1 MCQTNAAAAMKAVY
15 SLLRYCCT
23 CIALRVLR
31 FATQFVT
38 LLAAHTAFVTA
49 ALVSFTP
56 LRSFLPPFRFITP
69 RSQLIH
75 LLQGWASLATP
86 QMHRTGECTSLL
98 QAIPTILTGF
108 HFAALRHSFTS
119 VAFSP
124 PAAHNL
130 ACLAA
135 CHSYGFVMVFVRHT
149 LSDENKNTCQTLASH
164 CCCLSPFHGF
174 LASTVAGARSQFQSF
189 LLPLAF
195 GGTPLGYSVD
205 KCATRLCFFLAAGAI
220 TFCRHTGYN

>member
-1 MCQTNAAAAMKAVY
+1 MVLLHLHCPSGAP
-15 SLLRYCCT
+15 LRYAVCHTSCSSYGI
-23 CIALRVLR
+23 CHGSYCVLHATSFISSSVPLHYTSFVANP
-31 FATQFVT
+31 FASRLGIPCQQ
-38 LLAAHTAFVTA
+38 H
-49 ALVSFTP
+49 
-56 LRSFLPPFRFITP
+56 RSKA
-69 RSQLIH
+69 Q
-75 LLQGWASLATP
+75 W
-86 QMHRTGECTSLL
+86 ECTSLS
-98 QAIPTILTGF
+98 QASPTILTGF

-149 LSDENKNTCQTLASH
+149 LADENKNTCQTLASH